1 VHVNRT
7 RKIAVVAVAALTLAG
22 CNWGGGAK
30 ADAPDVD
37 CNAKP
42 SPCVNLTHAT
52 ILREPE
58 GFRNISFGCMPG
70 TTTGVYVTSRGI
82 YEVGAQNAVPLP
94 STVTVLAND
103 PACK

>member
-1 VHVNRT
+1 MNRKT
-7 RKIAVVAVAALTLAG
+7 RLAAMAASAVLALSACGT
-22 CNWGGGAK
+22 GGSAK
-30 ADAPDVD
+30 KDAPDVD

-42 SPCVNLTHAT
+42 SPCIDLAHAT
-52 ILREPE
+52 ILREPN
-58 GFRNISFGCMPG
+58 GFRNIAFGCFG
-70 TTTGVYVTSRGI
+70 TTGVYVTSRGI